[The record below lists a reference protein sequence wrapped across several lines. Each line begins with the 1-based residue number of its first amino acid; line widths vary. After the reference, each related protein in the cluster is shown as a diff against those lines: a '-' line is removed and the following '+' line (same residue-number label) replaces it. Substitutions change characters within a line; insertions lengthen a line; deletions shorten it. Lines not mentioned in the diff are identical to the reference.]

1 MATRFTEGLADNQ
14 ESTRTKRVLVIANE
28 ALGGNR
34 LVEEI
39 SKRAGDAEVL
49 IVSPALVASPLDLAA
64 GDVDD
69 AIEEARRRL
78 QVSVDALQQKG
89 IQAAGE
95 VGEAQP
101 DLAMRDA
108 MVKFPADEVIIVAR
122 PQEYATWLEQDL
134 LDRARRELAIPITY
148 IEVEPRGP
156 AAGVREVTDVRP
168 AGRRVAAEQRA
179 EEFDTDYLPPM
190 PTRDRL
196 ALALG
201 PLGTVALWLLASDCQ
216 GELAH
221 DATGDAGCIAVTL
234 LAIFGLIIT
243 AIHVPVLLLL
253 RSGRYTSKGLADF
266 MSLAMFVYFPPA
278 LLAAVVIAVTA

>member
-1 MATRFTEGLADNQ
+1 MAIRSTESRADNQ
-14 ESTRTKRVLVIANE
+14 GSTGTKRVLVIANE
-28 ALGGNR
+28 AVGGEQ

-39 SKRAGDAEVL
+39 FKRAGDGEVM

-69 AIEEARRRL
+69 EIQDARRRL
-78 QVSVDALQQKG
+78 QISVDALQQRG

-108 MVKFPADEVIIVAR
+108 MVKFPADEVIIVAH
-122 PQEYATWLEQDL
+122 PQEYASWLEQDL
-134 LDRARRELAIPITY
+134 LDRSRRELAIPITY
-148 IEVEPRGP
+148 IEVEPTR
-156 AAGVREVTDVRP
+156 AAPVVREVTNVRP
-168 AGRRVAAEQRA
+168 LGRQVAAAQRA
-179 EEFDTDYLPPM
+179 EEFDADYLPPM

-201 PLGTVALWLLASDCQ
+201 PLGTIALWLLASACQ

-221 DATGDAGCIAVTL
+221 DFSGDAGCIVITL
-234 LAIFGLIIT
+234 LAIFGLVIT
-243 AIHVPVLLLL
+243 AIHVPALLLL
-253 RSGRYTSKGLADF
+253 RAGGSTSKGLTDF
-266 MSLAMFVYFPPA
+266 LSLTMLVYFPPA
-278 LLAAVVIAVTA
+278 VLAALVIAVTV

>member
-1 MATRFTEGLADNQ
+1 MATRSTERLPDDQG
-14 ESTRTKRVLVIANE
+14 STRTKRVLVIANE
-28 ALGGNR
+28 ALGGDQ
-34 LVEEI
+34 LVDEI
-39 SKRAGDAEVL
+39 TKRAGDAEVM

-69 AIEEARRRL
+69 EIEEARRRL

-134 LDRARRELAIPITY
+134 LDRTRRQLAIPITY

-156 AAGVREVTDVRP
+156 APAVREVTNVRP

-190 PTRDRL
+190 PARDRL

-221 DATGDAGCIAVTL
+221 DVSGDAGCIAITL
-234 LAIFGLIIT
+234 LAIFALIIT
-243 AIHVPVLLLL
+243 AIHVPALLLL
-253 RSGRYTSKGLADF
+253 RAGRYTSKGLTDF
-266 MSLAMFVYFPPA
+266 MSLAMFLYFPPA
-278 LLAAVVIAVTA
+278 LLAAVVIALTA